1 MKKVGRSMC
10 LDVIENKKEKWDEIL
25 VVCVIITS
33 QNSEYIIL
41 IKVRGF
47 SDETAQD
54 LMLLLTEEVGELAKE
69 VRKVSTNIKM
79 DVTSKK
85 TIDVE
90 LELADVFSYVL
101 ALARFYD
108 INLIDAFKR
117 KEEKNMKRI
126 WE

>member
-1 MKKVGRSMC
+1 MENDKKLLNEMY
-10 LDVIENKKEKWDEIL
+10 EKLGNDTTLCDLQKYEDL
-25 VVCVIITS
+25 
-33 QNSEYIIL
+33 L

-69 VRKVSTNIKM
+69 VRKASTNIKM

>member
-1 MKKVGRSMC
+1 MENDKKLLNEMY
-10 LDVIENKKEKWDEIL
+10 EKLGNDTTLCDLQKYEDL
-25 VVCVIITS
+25 
-33 QNSEYIIL
+33 L

>member
-1 MKKVGRSMC
+1 MNNDKELLNEMY
-10 LDVIENKKEKWDEIL
+10 ENLGDKTTLCELQIYEDL
-25 VVCVIITS
+25 
-33 QNSEYIIL
+33 L

-47 SDETAQD
+47 QDESAQD

-69 VRKVSTNIKM
+69 VRKASTNIKM
-79 DVTSKK
+79 DVNSKK

-108 INLIDAFKR
+108 INLIEAFKN